1 MYAVRCMENVF
12 AVKTKIS
19 LWQVALMPETEFEAL
34 DEQKK
39 KKKLLQCTNPKYFGK
54 KFSQMDR
61 KKNVDKMRNY

>member
-39 KKKLLQCTNPKYFGK
+39 RKNYFNVQIQNILANSFLKWTEKKMST
-54 KFSQMDR
+54 R
-61 KKNVDKMRNY
+61 